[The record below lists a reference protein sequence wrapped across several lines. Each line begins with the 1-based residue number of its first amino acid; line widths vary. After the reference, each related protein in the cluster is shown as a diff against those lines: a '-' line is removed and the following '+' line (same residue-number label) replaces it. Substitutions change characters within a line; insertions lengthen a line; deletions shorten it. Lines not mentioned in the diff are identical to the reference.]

1 MIKLSDYLDYLNN
14 EIIQARKMADE
25 NAIRVAKLYAEHQ
38 YLKYFKVPRYSMPS
52 IKMDVPLKI
61 ADIDADSKFEFNF
74 DKKLIINEIND
85 KIQRTNIEKKINI
98 PPVNEDFLKSDGM
111 VMFLKSMESPITKQN
126 SNLPIRTIP
135 FQPISPTI
143 KNISDLPMSQIL
155 KPINVTVLVKAMDLK
170 YFKINPKVTDQES
183 TELRDIVADSFSTK
197 YKMVNS
203 KLNAI
208 FIDPDTTKNDDKDKL
223 FLNLHVEM
231 EEESIRLVRLQD
243 DKGNVMEE
251 ITFD

>member
-98 PPVNEDFLKSDGM
+98 PLVNDDFLNSDGIT
-111 VMFLKSMESPITKQN
+111 MFLKSMERPITKP
-126 SNLPIRTIP
+126 SISLPFRP
-135 FQPISPTI
+135 LPLRPISPSIATV
-143 KNISDLPMSQIL
+143 SDFPLSQI
-155 KPINVTVLVKAMDLK
+155 KMPINVPGLVKSIDLK
-170 YFKINPKVTDQES
+170 YFKISPNISDQES
-183 TELRDIVADSFSTK
+183 TELRDIVAESFETK
-197 YKMVNS
+197 YKMVTS

-208 FIDPDTTKNDDKDKL
+208 FIDPDTSKNDDKDKL